1 MAKFRLELYDSTNSS
16 RELIIPTDDLV
27 FAKMIDELNGDN
39 SLSIGISRGSDSWS
53 MIENRKFIRVVNLDD
68 ESYLPFRIKQKQDIR
83 TEKDSPTGFLECEHI
98 KYDMLEEIYPKWTPY
113 VQAEPLTVMNEI
125 MGESSFTVGTISP
138 ATKLDVVLNFG
149 SVLELVDDVRERLG
163 SDLIVNND
171 KTVSI
176 LPRGTNRS
184 ARLRYTRNLTGIRRN
199 IDTRDLFNVVY
210 PAGGGEPP
218 ADIGGDNILDTVSA
232 EHIVESISGAT
243 ISSHS
248 RLVPSDDSWNN
259 YHFEVTRAVG
269 GVSIGVRRKIIDSI
283 AGSQVV
289 ITTALSSLTVGD
301 YFKIVAD
308 ASGTD
313 FNYIRDAASIASH
326 GTVEAAHFNKSIVEA
341 RNLLFNPDFSREF
354 VSGIGENWSV
364 VTIGGSFPVAAVTD
378 PNFVRYG
385 SKSQKIEE
393 ADAGEGIKQS
403 VILETDSI
411 YSLYVW
417 VYVISGNVKLELND
431 GVDDQPSAS
440 GETAE
445 TSIIGVW
452 TQLIVEGITAKTTV
466 GTVKILSNSAQS
478 EFYVDSVMV
487 EKAARLSV
495 PNEFY
500 PISGARLLWD
510 EGFDTLQ
517 ENKTPKTKYI
527 INAVDLYEMDP
538 DAFQYDKIEVGDT
551 ILVQDDELGIDISAR
566 VQSKKMDLLEPWK
579 TEYEIENFVDR
590 LPKTLRNEARRN
602 SRLNQSVGNLM
613 GRRVDDRRL
622 SNSGLSVNKRE
633 LHILG

>member
-1 MAKFRLELYDSTNSS
+1 MAKYRLELYDSANSS
-16 RELIIPTDDLV
+16 REIIIPTDDLI
-27 FAKMIDELNGDN
+27 FANMTDELNGDN
-39 SLSIGISRGSDSWS
+39 SLAIGISRTSDTWS
-53 MIENRKFIRVVNLDD
+53 LIENRMIIQVVNLDD
-68 ESYLPFRIKQKQDIR
+68 ESYLPFRIKQKLDIR
-83 TEKDSPTGFLECEHI
+83 TEKDPPTGLLACEHI
-98 KYDMLEEIYPKWTPY
+98 KYDMLDEVYPKWTPY
-113 VQAEPLTVMNEI
+113 VQANPTAVMNEI
-125 MGESSFTVGTISP
+125 LSESSFTVGTISP

-149 SVLELVDDVRERLG
+149 SVLELVDDVREKLG

-171 KTVSI
+171 KSVSI
-176 LPRGTNRS
+176 FARGTNRN

-199 IDTRDLFNVVY
+199 IDTRDLFNVVF

-218 ADIGGDNILDTVSA
+218 ADIGGDDILETVPA
-232 EHIVESISGAT
+232 EHIVTSISGAT
-243 ISSHS
+243 INSHN

-269 GVSIGVRRKIIDSI
+269 GVSIGARREIIDSM

-313 FNYIRDAASIASH
+313 FNYIRDAGFIASH
-326 GTVEAAHFNKSIVEA
+326 GTVEAAHFNRSIVEA
-341 RNLLFNPDFSREF
+341 RNLLFNPDFSRDF
-354 VSGIGENWSV
+354 VSGLAENWSV
-364 VTIGGSFPVAAVTD
+364 VTIGGSFPVSEVTD
-378 PNFVRYG
+378 RNFVRFG

-393 ADAGEGIKQS
+393 ADVGEGITQS
-403 VILETDSI
+403 VILKTNSI

-417 VYVISGNVKLELND
+417 VYVVSGKVQLEFNN
-431 GVDDQPSAS
+431 GADDQPSTS

-445 TSIIGVW
+445 TSITGVW
-452 TQLIVEGITAKTTV
+452 SQLIVEGIIAQSTG
-466 GTVKILSNSAQS
+466 GTVKILSREAQS

-500 PISGARLLWD
+500 AISGARLLWD
-510 EGFDTLQ
+510 EGFDALQ
-517 ENKTPKTKYI
+517 ENKAPKTKYV

-566 VQSKKMDLLEPWK
+566 VQSKKLDLLEPWK
-579 TEYEIENFVDR
+579 TEYEIDNFADR

-602 SRLNQSVGNLM
+602 NRLIRNIGNLM
-613 GRRVDDRRL
+613 GRRVDDRKL
-622 SNSGLSVNKRE
+622 SDGGLAVNKRE
-633 LHILG
+633 LRIL